1 MDKPH
6 TQETILHS
14 LGGRTVVRVDNGLV
28 VKSGH
33 IRPHE
38 AETLRFIA
46 NNTTIPVRGVHD
58 IRRGMTEDD
67 QVVAIMMDYVP
78 GKPLD
83 EAWDTLDSDQK
94 LAIADQLHPYSKMI

>member
-1 MDKPH
+1 
-6 TQETILHS
+6 TILHS

-46 NNTTIPVRGVHD
+46 NNTMIPFMISAGR
-58 IRRGMTEDD
+58 ITEDD
-67 QVVAIMMDYVP
+67 QVIAIMMDYVP
-78 GKPLD
+78 GKRLD

-94 LAIADQLHPYSKMI
+94 LAIADQLHPYNNQLRA